1 MSLKH
6 SVFFKDLFRVGKFDD
21 HQYKSVKNCHVFL
34 KWILGVNCKGK
45 KTSLA
50 PESNLGELHIAITE
64 TEKKT
69 KKTMYLVETCH
80 ELSKLRDFNQRV
92 NFTKRL

>member
-21 HQYKSVKNCHVFL
+21 HKYKSVKNCHVFL

-50 PESNLGELHIAITE
+50 PESNLGELHIAISE
-64 TEKKT
+64 TGKNKQKK
-69 KKTMYLVETCH
+69 
-80 ELSKLRDFNQRV
+80 N
-92 NFTKRL
+92 KRCTSLKHVMS